1 MLPIS
6 RRYIV
11 ALAGL
16 LGAIGVASAAAASHG
31 GDSHLVGAAATIAL
45 AHAPVLLVLGLAAPP
60 NRGWLV
66 AAILIAVGA
75 AAFCLDMGLRAY
87 AGGSVVPLLAPLSG
101 LLMIAG
107 WLSVVGL
114 AIFAPRT

>member
-16 LGAIGVASAAAASHG
+16 LGAIGVAAAAAASHA
-31 GDSHLVGAAATIAL
+31 GDSHLIGAAATIAL

-60 NRGWLV
+60 HRGWLA
-66 AAILIAVGA
+66 AAILIAAGA

-87 AGGSVVPLLAPLSG
+87 AGGSAVPLLAPLSG
-101 LLMIAG
+101 LLMIIG